1 MKRYKLI
8 SCSIFIREISGLLGD
23 NPNSIFPVFLDLGA
37 HNEPEKL
44 KKLIQKEIDKTE
56 SENFDAI
63 LLAYG
68 LCGNSLLGVRSNNL
82 PLVLPKAHDC
92 CTILLGSR
100 NAFKAHFSDNLSAS
114 WSCNGYMESKESHFH
129 ASEKGKIF
137 GLDKSYEELIE
148 LYGKENADYLIKEVA
163 GVANEGPLFYIDL
176 PETSI
181 KENIT
186 NFLLAAEKK
195 KQEYIL
201 LEGNI
206 SLLKGLLDGDW
217 NENFLIVPPGSY
229 IEPSYNEDVVGI
241 SK

>member
-8 SCSIFIREISGLLGD
+8 SCSIFIREISGLLY
-23 NPNSIFPVFLDLGA
+23 NNSNSIYPVFLDLGA

-44 KKLIQKEIDKTE
+44 KIIIQEEIDKTK
-56 SENFDAI
+56 SDDFDAI

-68 LCGNSLLGVRSNNL
+68 LCGNSLVGIRSDNL

-100 NAFKAHFSDNLSAS
+100 NTFKIHFGDNLSAS
-114 WSCNGYMESKESHFH
+114 WSCNGYMESNESHFH
-129 ASEKGKIF
+129 ASDEGKIF
-137 GLDKSYEELIE
+137 GLDKTYEELVE
-148 LYGKENADYLIKEVA
+148 EYGKENADYLIKEVA
-163 GVANEGPLFYIDL
+163 GDKNHGPLFYIDL

-186 NFLLAAEKK
+186 NFLSAAEKR
-195 KQEYIL
+195 KQEHIML
-201 LEGNI
+201 KGDI
-206 SLLKGLLDGDW
+206 SLLKGLLEGNW
-217 NENFLIVPPGSY
+217 NEDFLIIPPGSY
-229 IEPSYNEDVVGI
+229 IEPSYNEDVVRI